1 MGGTFSAELLLSGIP
16 QCDTKSI
23 GDATFVT
30 QMAWILT
37 TAWEILAVCLAIW
50 IAVKHF
56 RELERPS
63 IKWVVGDCF
72 KILIESHVFYFAR

>member
-1 MGGTFSAELLLSGIP
+1 MGWTLSAELLLSGIP
-16 QCDTKSI
+16 QCASEFI
-23 GDATFVT
+23 GDAAFLT

-37 TAWEILAVCLAIW
+37 TAWEIFAVCLAIW

-63 IKWVVGDCF
+63 IGWAVGDCF
-72 KILIESHVFYFAR
+72 KILVETHVFYFAR